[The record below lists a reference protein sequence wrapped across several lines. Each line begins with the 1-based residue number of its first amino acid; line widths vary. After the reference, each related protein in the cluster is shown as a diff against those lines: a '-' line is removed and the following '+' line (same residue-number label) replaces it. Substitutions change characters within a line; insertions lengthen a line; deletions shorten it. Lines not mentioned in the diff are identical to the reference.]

1 MKSAYPCDH
10 FLAIRD
16 VKPSSPDG
24 CEECL
29 RIGSPWVH
37 LRVCLTCGHVGCC
50 DDSPLRHATAHFH
63 GTGHPVMKS
72 FEPGETWG
80 WCYADE
86 AVYDPVP
93 GPATRRHIAP
103 PKAR

>member
-1 MKSAYPCDH
+1 MESAFPCDH
-10 FLAIRD
+10 FLAMRD
-16 VKPSSPDG
+16 VKPSSSEG

-29 RIGSPWVH
+29 RFG
-37 LRVCLTCGHVGCC
+37 R
-50 DDSPLRHATAHFH
+50 RFH
-63 GTGHPVMKS
+63 GTGHPETKS